1 MLMIS
6 IMVPTKIAW
15 MGLVLSTRN

>member
-1 MLMIS
+1 MIS
-6 IMVPTKIAW
+6 IMVPTKIGW